1 MLFVYRVTL
10 GTSLDKYTY
19 TKRVGWVPA
28 KCFADYTGPDLRKS
42 SSLIDIATLSTQTS
56 NEESRNHDNILGLE
70 EAHTGSGAEPNR
82 LSRSISDLT
91 SGFGAVIIDDSGE
104 IGDECMVGVNSNLIV
119 VDYYS
124 IFHMYQNQIE
134 Y

>member
-42 SSLIDIATLSTQTS
+42 SSLIDIVTPSTQTS
-56 NEESRNHDNILGLE
+56 NEESRNHGNTLGVE
-70 EAHTGSGAEPNR
+70 EAQTEPNR

-91 SGFGAVIIDDSGE
+91 SDFGGVMIDDSGE
-104 IGDECMVGVNSNLIV
+104 IGDECMMVGVNSNLIV

-124 IFHMYQNQIE
+124 VFHMYQNR
-134 Y
+134 